1 MYRNAP
7 ARSQNVKCRFIVTF
21 VCTEEFLLGF
31 FLSSRIIT
39 LSKILP
45 LGPNF
50 NLTCI
55 LYYILWRIH
64 ISDLSLNVCNCC
76 RVKERKVNDDK
87 RLEGQNGVTLYALG
101 HFMAWHK
108 KIWMECT
115 YHNIQYQTVILMI
128 WSENKVIYS
137 RCRFKKLNRRE
148 FQYSDLFISNEFR
161 AELIL
166 KTVPVHEN
174 ILWLKSWDCIISRW
188 HVIIMQHLIYKYMF
202 KTYFQGKSLLRK

>member
-101 HFMAWHK
+101 HFMARHK

-128 WSENKVIYS
+128 WSENKVISVGVGS
-137 RCRFKKLNRRE
+137 RNSTGVSFSIVIYLYQMSLEQNLFLK
-148 FQYSDLFISNEFR
+148 QYRYTRTSYD
-161 AELIL
+161 
-166 KTVPVHEN
+166 
-174 ILWLKSWDCIISRW
+174 
-188 HVIIMQHLIYKYMF
+188 
-202 KTYFQGKSLLRK
+202 